1 MIQSMNVNVN
11 NTDSKSKNQPRK
23 LYKTLPDRS
32 GARYLIDETRGKS
45 RASRSV
51 LFEEINLELYTE
63 EARLV
68 GFITNAERLSVWVA
82 RFQDRYID
90 VNSKCPC
97 FRVTWQEADSS
108 VDAAKCDKI
117 LLQIFRITPSGNE
130 IQLTTITI
138 FVTNGRIQV

>member
-1 MIQSMNVNVN
+1 MELHDDTIDECLLEEQH

-45 RASRSV
+45 R
-51 LFEEINLELYTE
+51 
-63 EARLV
+63 
-68 GFITNAERLSVWVA
+68 
-82 RFQDRYID
+82 YID
-90 VNSKCPC
+90 INSKCPC
-97 FRVTWQEADSS
+97 FRVNWQEADSS